1 MDVVENV
8 RQAVDIVQ
16 IISEVVPLKKRGRD
30 YLGLC
35 PFHGEKTPSFSV
47 SQTKQVF
54 YCFGC
59 HAGGNVF
66 NFVQKFYN
74 WDFHQSLEELARK
87 AGVKI
92 DSFKSDP
99 LWGEGME
106 ILQVVGSFF
115 ADSLRSNEGQD
126 FRDYL
131 KNRRIPERMWEEFGL
146 GAHLGHSHSVVELLE
161 SKKLSRDMGV
171 QLGILGRSAGGEYFD
186 RFRGRLI
193 FPIIDEKQR
202 IRGFG
207 GRSLGDEQPKY
218 LNSPKSPLF
227 DKGRLFY
234 GMHLAQNQVGKKGY
248 AVLVEG
254 YLDVMALHEFGVT
267 NALGSMG
274 TALTF
279 EQIRILKRM
288 SLRVI
293 SLYDA
298 DRAGLAATEKNL
310 GNFLREGIESKVVL
324 LPTGKDPD
332 AFLHQ
337 EGKAAEEL
345 KSQLKAAFERSTL
358 AIDFLL
364 KNSVLVET
372 SPMQRAKRLRDLV
385 RILDEIPDE
394 LERTFIKKD
403 LAKRFDLSESLFLQT
418 QAAAPPARAMAGAE
432 RRSKVVPK
440 LGDNLAVDDRWER
453 EILRFAVQNGEK
465 TAFTLTD
472 LIPYLSSASRW
483 SLVIERLA
491 ELGKD
496 SGAIAKVDWL
506 ADLDSLV
513 LEDSQKAMVN
523 SWVFEESPSMSS
535 EELET
540 HWRDLKSGLMKSFY
554 TDQSRRLQDE
564 IAHAELASDQNKVL
578 KLLAEK
584 RDVMMVLKSID

>member
-8 RQAVDIVQ
+8 RQSVDIVQ
-16 IISEVVPLKKRGRD
+16 VIQEVVPLKKRGRD
-30 YLGLC
+30 FLGLC

-47 SQTKQVF
+47 SPTKQVF

-59 HAGGNVF
+59 HVGGNVF

-74 WDFHQSLEELARK
+74 WDFQQALEELARK
-87 AGVKI
+87 AGIKI

-99 LWGEGME
+99 LWAEGLE
-106 ILQVVGSFF
+106 ILQTVGEFF
-115 ADSLRSNEGQD
+115 VDELRSKDGKE

-131 KNRRIPERMWEEFGL
+131 KRRKIPEKLWADFRL
-146 GAHLGHSHSVVELLE
+146 GAHLGHSHAVTELLE
-161 SKKLSRDMGV
+161 KKKFSRDMGV
-171 QLGILGRSAGGEYFD
+171 QLGILGRSATGEYFD

-207 GRSLGDEQPKY
+207 GRSLGEEQPKY
-218 LNSPKSPLF
+218 LNSPKSPIF

-254 YLDVMALHEFGVT
+254 YLDVMALHEYGVT

-288 SLRVI
+288 SSRVI

-337 EGKAAEEL
+337 EGVPADEL
-345 KSQLKAAFERSTL
+345 KSQLKNSFEKSTL

-364 KNSVLVET
+364 KNSVLNEK

-394 LERTFIKKD
+394 LERNFIKKD
-403 LAKRFDLSESLFLQT
+403 LAKRFELSESLFLQT
-418 QAAAPPARAMAGAE
+418 RSQTQPPMAAR
-432 RRSKVVPK
+432 VVPK
-440 LGDNLAVDDRWER
+440 LPENSTFEERWER
-453 EILRFAVQNGEK
+453 EILRFAVQNGERM
-465 TAFTLTD
+465 AFALTD

-483 SLVIERLA
+483 SLLIERLA

-496 SGAIAKVDWL
+496 SGAIAKLNWL
-506 ADLDSLV
+506 TEFDSTVLD
-513 LEDSQKAMVN
+513 DSQKSVIN
-523 SWVFEESPSMSS
+523 GWVFGESPSLSAD
-535 EELET
+535 ELEI
-540 HWRDLKSGLMKSFY
+540 HWKDLKAGLMKFY
-554 TDQSRRLQDE
+554 YAEQSRRLQEE
-564 IAHAELASDQNKVL
+564 ITSAELAQDQSKVL

-584 RDVMMVLKSID
+584 RDVMMVLKSIE